1 MQKLFLKP
9 DLLGDAQNH
18 GDFIA
23 FFAPRFEKA
32 HGPFG
37 GSINGKKYVF
47 FSCQFLEQVGN
58 LIGSTEPHANALASR
73 AFIQHPVEK
82 RNFTGIRVQFAAK

>member
-1 MQKLFLKP
+1 MLFLKP

-32 HGPFG
+32 QGPFG

-47 FSCQFLEQVGN
+47 FSCQFL
-58 LIGSTEPHANALASR
+58 
-73 AFIQHPVEK
+73 
-82 RNFTGIRVQFAAK
+82 